1 MPAASQSLPPR
12 AQAALSHLRRLKPL
26 DGYSV
31 ESYLAASGRRQLRLK
46 RRNIPVADEGF
57 EEIVLERTGG
67 SGSGGRV
74 VGIRVLT
81 SRGDAGRGLVL
92 VHADGKVCGDA
103 QEIAVDMKNTAT
115 TSAAS
120 RGGCGSA
127 RNLSSMSGTRRS
139 SSSGGASSTPSS
151 ATAALSDADN
161 QLLLQYGLMA
171 LGALLVLKLVFAAIN
186 VLAIILL
193 PALYLYASANC
204 PTIQSFEAKRELKRV
219 MRGSHLPEEMQP
231 KGFFEQGLN
240 RIAASVTTEL
250 ATSLGY
256 EMSMTDCLGAA
267 KMATLKVPLAGQ
279 EFYWLGVMNK
289 WRYVGSRE
297 IPGSKTD

>member
-1 MPAASQSLPPR
+1 MPAASQPLPPR

-57 EEIVLERTGG
+57 ADIVLERTGG

-81 SRGDAGRGLVL
+81 SRGDAGRGVVL
-92 VHADGKVCGDA
+92 VHADGKVCSDA
-103 QEIAVDMKNTAT
+103 KEITVDMKNTAT
-115 TSAAS
+115 ISAAS
-120 RGGCGSA
+120 QGGGGSA
-127 RNLSSMSGTRRS
+127 RNSSSVSGARRS
-139 SSSGGASSTPSS
+139 NSSSGGASSTS
-151 ATAALSDADN
+151 ATAALSDADS

-186 VLAIILL
+186 VLAIVLL

-204 PTIQSFEAKRELKRV
+204 PTIESFEAKRELKRV
-219 MRGSHLPEEMQP
+219 MRGTHLPEEMQP

-267 KMATLKVPLAGQ
+267 KLATLKVPLAGQ